1 MVFLSFFRDDN
12 ISTWSYQP
20 WAVLSEN
27 ACFFSTSFSLKIVD
41 KMMQS
46 TNLCVILRVKHKNV
60 SFLAVFTW
68 FLILDKIQDGGQD
81 NDHIW
86 WRHRPPAAPSPI
98 KYISFCWEDQR
109 LDLGQNRFEI
119 LQLIKNSGEGL
130 HQFPPPPPSCT
141 TVGCDF
147 ACTSEG

>member
-1 MVFLSFFRDDN
+1 M
-12 ISTWSYQP
+12 
-20 WAVLSEN
+20 
-27 ACFFSTSFSLKIVD
+27 FFSTSFSLKIVD

-46 TNLCVILRVKHKNV
+46 TNLCVILRVRHKNV

-119 LQLIKNSGEGL
+119 LQLIKNSGEGFY
-130 HQFPPPPPSCT
+130 QFPPLLLVQRWGVTLRVRPRVKYLKLFFSFFFQVIISSVFFT
-141 TVGCDF
+141 LCDLN
-147 ACTSEG
+147 